1 MGNLQFFNISATL
14 IIKPPSQTKVNDFQ
28 PKIGIGT
35 AKRIHP
41 NILTRRQIDFEHE
54 LFCMN
59 IPGEKDV
66 VGLDV
71 QMDNVLAMYEFKTLQ
86 KDILTRI
93 SCVHNILE
101 NMRHTAP
108 GLFDG

>member
-86 KDILTRI
+86 
-93 SCVHNILE
+93 NWQ
-101 NMRHTAP
+101 
-108 GLFDG
+108 GYFDTYKLCTQYS